1 MRGVGARHAAPLLG
15 VDLSPLQLSREVYVD
30 DLRLRVE
37 VVHLPA
43 ALAVPV
49 AGLLHSAERQVRFSA
64 DGGRVD
70 VGDPGVQLVHRAERG
85 VHVPRVQRAKKPVLH
100 AVDRKSTRLN
110 SSHGYISYAVFCLEK
125 KKKNEACEL

>member
-1 MRGVGARHAAPLLG
+1 MRGVGARHAVPLLGVDLSFG

-49 AGLLHSAERQVRFSA
+49 AGLLHSAERQVRFGA

-70 VGDPGVQLVHRAERG
+70 VGDPGVQLVRSEEHTSELQSPCNLVCRLLLE
-85 VHVPRVQRAKKPVLH
+85 QKK
-100 AVDRKSTRLN
+100 TT
-110 SSHGYISYAVFCLEK
+110 SSPSMSWI
-125 KKKNEACEL
+125 

>member
-1 MRGVGARHAAPLLG
+1 MRGVGARHAVPLLG

-49 AGLLHSAERQVRFSA
+49 AGLL
-64 DGGRVD
+64 
-70 VGDPGVQLVHRAERG
+70 
-85 VHVPRVQRAKKPVLH
+85 
-100 AVDRKSTRLN
+100 DRKSTRLN
-110 SSHGYISYAVFCLEK
+110 SSHGYISYAVFCLK
-125 KKKNEACEL
+125 KKKLLYPLAPTRAIHVGLFTSANVRSLPLF

>member
-1 MRGVGARHAAPLLG
+1 MRGVGARHAVPLLGVDLSFG

-49 AGLLHSAERQVRFSA
+49 AGLLHSAERQVRFGA
-64 DGGRVD
+64 DGGRVRSEEHTSEL
-70 VGDPGVQLVHRAERG
+70 QSHSELVC
-85 VHVPRVQRAKKPVLH
+85 
-100 AVDRKSTRLN
+100 RLL
-110 SSHGYISYAVFCLEK
+110 LEK
-125 KKKNEACEL
+125 